1 MLAQGHLV
9 ADPFFVES
17 LDRIEDAADRF
28 ARAAGPPPPG
38 WQRAERGGWVNI
50 HRPEARLPRQGW
62 KIHAS
67 ATAARAEHVI
77 DTVWDY
83 CAERGICF
91 KFLRS
96 ATVLKQVNSKQAPRS
111 AGGKLVT
118 VYPCGEEELERTL
131 TDLSALLRGIEGPYV
146 LSDLRWDEGPLYVR
160 YGGFSLAYC
169 FSHEGEYVPAVEG
182 PGGVLVPDVR
192 GTSFRVPPWV
202 EAPAFLAAR
211 IREAKASAPGG
222 FPYRVE
228 KALHFSN
235 GGGVY
240 RAVEAESGRR
250 VVLREARP
258 HAGLDDSGTDAV
270 ARLEREHAVLRRL
283 AGLDCVPQVY
293 ARTRHWEHHF
303 LVEELIEGETLQEAV
318 GRRHPLF
325 RHGSG
330 EEEVAAYTRWAC
342 DVLGRIE
349 KAVAEL
355 HARGVV
361 FGDLQPGNVIVRPD
375 DSVCLVDFET
385 AFARDSADAGL
396 RPALGTP
403 GFTAA
408 WARSGP
414 AVDTY
419 ALAAL
424 ALALFCPLTPLLR
437 FDRDKYAQLAGWVER
452 RFPVPPGFGERLRRE
467 LAPPVSAEGAQDA
480 QATPGAPTAPV
491 SFTDE
496 SFADDSLW
504 PEERAADG
512 RAALDSLCEG
522 ILVSA
527 TPEREDRL
535 FPGDVRQFDEQGASL
550 AFGAAGV
557 LHALYVTGR
566 ADHPAFGEHVDWLV
580 RACERTRWPRPGLYD
595 GLAGI
600 AYVLE
605 ELGRPG
611 EAREV
616 LTRLD
621 GIGLQG
627 CGAGLFGGIAGIG
640 LTRLHFGEADEAARL
655 GARLARA
662 LTGRE
667 PMAGKADAAG
677 LTHGWS
683 GPALLFTGLYATTRD
698 QEWLRHAETA
708 LARDIGHCGAPRE
721 GQVHVREGQR
731 WLSAL
736 DRGSA
741 GIALALDAYLQHRD
755 DPHFALLRDRMRD
768 SLGTELLLSP
778 GLLDGQA
785 GLLYG
790 LAHLAGPDSAL
801 VPHLRSLGLHCVRF
815 RGRRAF
821 AMDGLLRLSMDLAT
835 GAAGV
840 LLAVHTALAGGPART
855 PRPPLPLLPLPPT
868 PTASPD
874 APLQAEL

>member
-9 ADPFFVES
+9 ADPYFVET

-50 HRPEARLPRQGW
+50 HRPEARLPGQGW

-83 CAERGICF
+83 CTGRGICF

-96 ATVLKQVNSKQAPRS
+96 ATVFKHVNSKQAPRS

-118 VYPCGEEELERTL
+118 VYPGGEEELERTL
-131 TDLSALLRGIEGPYV
+131 TDLSALLRGVEGPYV

-169 FSHEGEYVPAVEG
+169 FSPEGEYVPAMEG

-202 EAPAFLAAR
+202 EAPAFLGAR
-211 IREAKASAPGG
+211 IRAAKAGTPGG

-240 RAVEAESGRR
+240 RAVEKGSGRR

-258 HAGLDDSGTDAV
+258 HAGLDDSGLDAV
-270 ARLEREHAVLRRL
+270 ARLEREHAVLQRL
-283 AGLDCVPQVY
+283 AGLDCVPRVY

-303 LVEELIEGETLQEAV
+303 LVEELVEGETLQEAV

-325 RHGSG
+325 QHGSG
-330 EEEVAAYTRWAC
+330 EEEVASYTRWAC
-342 DVLGRIE
+342 DVLGRVE

-355 HARGVV
+355 HARGIV

-385 AFARDSADAGL
+385 ACETASAQDDAGL
-396 RPALGTP
+396 RPVLGTP

-408 WARSGP
+408 WARSGR

-424 ALALFCPLTPLLR
+424 TLALFCPLTPLLR
-437 FDRDKYAQLAGWVER
+437 FARAKYAQLAGWVEG
-452 RFPVPPGFGERLRRE
+452 RFPVPPGFGDRLRRE
-467 LAPPVSAEGAQDA
+467 LAPPASVRIEDK
-480 QATPGAPTAPV
+480 P
-491 SFTDE
+491 
-496 SFADDSLW
+496 FADKPFADAAPDDSPW
-504 PEERAADG
+504 PEERTADG
-512 RAALDSLCEG
+512 RAALDSLREG
-522 ILVSA
+522 ILLSA
-527 TPEREDRL
+527 TPERADRL
-535 FPGDVRQFDEQGASL
+535 FPGDVRQFDDQGASL

-566 ADHPAFGEHVDWLV
+566 ADHPAFGDHVDWLV

-600 AYVLE
+600 AYVLD

-616 LTRLD
+616 LVRLG

-627 CGAGLFGGIAGIG
+627 CGAGLFGGLAGIG
-640 LTRLHFGEADEAARL
+640 LTRLHFGDADEAARL
-655 GARLARA
+655 ADRLARA
-662 LTGRE
+662 LAGRE
-667 PMAGKADAAG
+667 QVAGKPDAVG

-683 GPALLFTGLYATTRD
+683 GPALLFTGLYARTGE
-698 QEWLRHAETA
+698 QEWLRHAENA
-708 LARDIGHCGAPRE
+708 LARDLGRCGAPRA

-731 WLSAL
+731 WLSTL

-741 GIALALDAYLQHRD
+741 GIALALDAYLQHRPD

-768 SLGTELLLSP
+768 GLGTELLLSP

-815 RGRRAF
+815 QGRRAF
-821 AMDGLLRLSMDLAT
+821 ALDGLLRLSMDLAT

-840 LLAVHTALAGGPART
+840 LLAVHTALAGGPARMA
-855 PRPPLPLLPLPPT
+855 PPPLPLLPPPS
-868 PTASPD
+868 SPP
-874 APLQAEL
+874 APCGRPPGSGP